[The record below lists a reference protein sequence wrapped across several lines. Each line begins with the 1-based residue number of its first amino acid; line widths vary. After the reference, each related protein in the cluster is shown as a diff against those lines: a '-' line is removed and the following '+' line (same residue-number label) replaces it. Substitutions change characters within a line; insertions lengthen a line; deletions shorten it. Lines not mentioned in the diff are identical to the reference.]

1 MSYCSQTQCGEQYTN
16 AAQPNIYVC
25 ASESYTL
32 RYPSLRTQSRD
43 CPKYVVLLH
52 PVEFLGNVHYTC
64 GVGCANVKVL

>member
-32 RYPSLRTQSRD
+32 RHPSLRSQSRD
-43 CPKYVVLLH
+43 YAPRWA
-52 PVEFLGNVHYTC
+52 FLFTGIETGRGRTIFIV
-64 GVGCANVKVL
+64 